1 MKNKKILKLLIV
13 FLIILSLCTVL
24 LRNTWV
30 FAEDEEDVDENYVQ
44 EEPTNEESTSDE
56 DENNAIASL
65 DTEQESKINEEL
77 QQMLTGI
84 PWSYPG
90 NPITNKTFN
99 SNPNYFCYQH
109 GTPYATSSNI
119 DGFQGN
125 YNYMNASGLAY
136 VYNNLTLKKPGIG
149 TKISIDYKSRYKS

>member
-56 DENNAIASL
+56 DENNAGGFDSL
-65 DTEQESKINEEL
+65 CHDDNVC
-77 QQMLTGI
+77 
-84 PWSYPG
+84 G
-90 NPITNKTFN
+90 N
-99 SNPNYFCYQH
+99 C
-109 GTPYATSSNI
+109 
-119 DGFQGN
+119 
-125 YNYMNASGLAY
+125 
-136 VYNNLTLKKPGIG
+136 
-149 TKISIDYKSRYKS
+149 RYDRQY

>member
-13 FLIILSLCTVL
+13 FLIILSLGTVL

-30 FAEDEEDVDENYVQ
+30 FAEDEEDIDENYVQ

-77 QQMLTGI
+77 QQMLT
-84 PWSYPG
+84 WSWRA
-90 NPITNKTFN
+90 
-99 SNPNYFCYQH
+99 FC
-109 GTPYATSSNI
+109 PC
-119 DGFQGN
+119 
-125 YNYMNASGLAY
+125 
-136 VYNNLTLKKPGIG
+136 
-149 TKISIDYKSRYKS
+149 